1 MGKYIIRVKIML
13 NSNIVSGF
21 VNRNKHGKY
30 YPSAAHSMIFDNLI
44 TALLALEQLKES
56 YGILGYDIKNI
67 SDDITLDINNLVI
80 GNLDTLK
87 LVLRDIIKFK
97 LSPVIDCTSLQFK
110 FNYSED
116 INEVTIRWM
125 NNELKVNPKLNHFI
139 PNDICWSPFSSSTA
153 LVTYDQEL
161 LIDLVTTIRLF
172 LTGNSLEVVLDKYN
186 INIDQL

>member
-1 MGKYIIRVKIML
+1 ML

-21 VNRNKHGKY
+21 VNRNKHGEY

-67 SDDITLDINNLVI
+67 SDDITLDINNLVM

-97 LSPVIDCTSLQFK
+97 LSLVIDCTSLQFK

-139 PNDICWSPFSSSTA
+139 PNDIYWSPFSSSSTA

-172 LTGNSLEVVLDKYN
+172 LTGNSLEVVLNKYN